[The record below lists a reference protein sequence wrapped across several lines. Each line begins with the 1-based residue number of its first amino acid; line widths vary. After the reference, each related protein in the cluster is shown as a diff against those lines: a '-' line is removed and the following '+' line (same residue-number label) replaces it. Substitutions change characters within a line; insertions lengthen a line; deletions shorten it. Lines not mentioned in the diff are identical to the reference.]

1 MGKVQ
6 RKQLR
11 DSARTQDQQLWG
23 ALIMPGL
30 KKARE
35 PNMGF
40 TGECLEKAARL
51 GLRQPAV
58 TPTGEATED

>member
-11 DSARTQDQQLWG
+11 DNARTQDWQLWG

-35 PNMGF
+35 ANMGF
-40 TGECLEKAARL
+40 TGECLEKATRL
-51 GLRQPAV
+51 GLRQPAA
-58 TPTGEATED
+58 TPKGEQAGD